1 MDVNNKKKFLKA
13 LKIPIYELVDS
24 NVLCYRFHDVIVS
37 LTRISVTIKYGVVN
51 LEPEDKN
58 IYHKVYGNKHSHVE
72 TKFRETTL
80 NSGDMVYV
88 WINYH

>member
-1 MDVNNKKKFLKA
+1 MLDVNNKKKFLKA

-51 LEPEDKN
+51 LEPEDKE
-58 IYHKVYGNKHSHVE
+58 IHFKVYGKKYSHVE
-72 TKFRETTL
+72 PRFRETKL
-80 NSGDMVYV
+80 NSGDMVC
-88 WINYH
+88 INI